1 MKKILIIDDNEDI
14 RNFLSVALQAYYPD
28 LEILEAEDGQDGLQK
43 ATEWQPDLIFVDGQ
57 MPKLS
62 GDIVSQQIRS
72 NPDLQGTRIVGFTAA
87 PTHSDLTEN
96 MSHFCDVLLAK
107 TSPLAQIIQA
117 CTA

>member
-14 RNFLSVALQAYYPD
+14 RNFLTVALQAYYPD
-28 LEILEAEDGQDGLQK
+28 LEVIEAEDGQDGLQK
-43 ATEWQPDLIFVDGQ
+43 AHEFQPDLIFVDGQ

-62 GDIVSQQIRS
+62 GDIVSQQLRN
-72 NPDLQGTRIVGFTAA
+72 NPDLQATRIVGFTAA
-87 PTHSDLTEN
+87 PAHSDLTEN
-96 MSHFCDVLLAK
+96 MRNFCDVLLTK

>member
-14 RNFLSVALQAYYPD
+14 RTFLTLALQSYYPD
-28 LEILEAEDGQDGLQK
+28 LEIFEAEDGQDGLQK
-43 ATEWQPDLIFVDGQ
+43 AQDCQPDLIFVDGQ

-72 NPDLQGTRIVGFTAA
+72 NPDLQATRIVGFTAA

-96 MSHFCDVLLAK
+96 MRNFCDVLLSK
-107 TSPLAQIIQA
+107 TTPLAQIIQA
-117 CTA
+117 CAA